1 MDIKLAD
8 LKLKPYLLAELHQLG
23 YETPDDLQRSTN
35 AELLR
40 IPGMGGRDWRTIARA
55 MGRELT
61 TNRKP
66 KSKNG

>member
-23 YETPDDLQRSTN
+23 YETPDDLQRSKN